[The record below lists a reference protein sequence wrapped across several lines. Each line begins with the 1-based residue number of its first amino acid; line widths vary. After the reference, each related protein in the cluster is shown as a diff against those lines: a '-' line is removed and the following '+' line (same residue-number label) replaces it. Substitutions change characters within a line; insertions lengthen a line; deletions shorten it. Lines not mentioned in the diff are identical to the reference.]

1 MRSVY
6 RYESASMALGDI
18 AIFVVSLWLSLWLRY
33 LHFTSTALFKAHL
46 YAFVPVFVLWICLY
60 VLGGLYDRHLR
71 FARSKL
77 FGKLWMA
84 QTINVI
90 VAFLYFYLLKTSS
103 IANGLTPKTIL
114 LLYLIISGILIT
126 FWRVYLYSK
135 ITELRPLRVL
145 LAGHGPD
152 FERMVGASEKLRQ
165 SGIEIIPMRSVAEL
179 ESFINNETEKTAEK
193 TTEKEKTNAP
203 VHMPVDIV
211 VTNSFDPAFK
221 DATVRVYDLLFKGVV
236 YVDFSDFYEEVFE
249 MIPLQAIDE
258 SWFLRY
264 VSVRRRY
271 IYDTLKRLMDIVIAL
286 PVVIVSTLYYPF
298 VILARKIEN
307 LGPIW
312 AMQTRIGENGRPI
325 RIFKFASMTVSD
337 AGKVIVQND
346 NRITPVGAFIR
357 KTRLDEF
364 PQLWTV
370 VFGSQSLIGPRPE
383 MPNLVEFYEK
393 EIPHYNMRHII
404 KPGLSGWAQI
414 HHDVPP
420 QTVEATKVKLAY
432 DLYYIKNRSLM
443 LDLKI
448 AFATLKTLLSRT
460 GL

>member
-6 RYESASMALGDI
+6 RYESASMAFGDI
-18 AIFVVSLWLSLWLRY
+18 AIFVLSLWLTLSIRY
-33 LHFTSTALFKAHL
+33 LEFPDMALFKGHL
-46 YAFVPVFVLWICLY
+46 QAFAPVFILWLCLY

-71 FARSKL
+71 FAKAKL

-84 QTINVI
+84 QTINVAL
-90 VAFLYFYLLKTSS
+90 AFVYFFSLKTST
-103 IANGLTPKTIL
+103 IAGGITPKTIL
-114 LLYLIISGILIT
+114 LLYLIISGLLIT
-126 FWRVYLYSK
+126 FWRVYIYAK
-135 ITELRPLRVL
+135 ITELHPLKVL
-145 LAGHGPD
+145 CVGQGAD
-152 FERMVGASEKLRQ
+152 FERLVNAKEKLRQ
-165 SGIEIIPMRSVAEL
+165 SGIEIIPARSAEEFDAL
-179 ESFINNETEKTAEK
+179 IAREDASEKDKKNRAM
-193 TTEKEKTNAP
+193 NDSRID
-203 VHMPVDIV
+203 VIV
-211 VTNSFDPAFK
+211 SNGFDPAFK
-221 DATVRVYDLLFKGVV
+221 DLTVRIYDSLFNGKV

-258 SWFLRY
+258 SWFLKY
-264 VSVRRRY
+264 VSVKRRY
-271 IYDTLKRLMDIVIAL
+271 IYDILKRMMDMVLAFPILLI
-286 PVVIVSTLYYPF
+286 STIYYPF

-312 AMQTRIGENGRPI
+312 AIQTRIGENGKPI
-325 RIFKFASMTVSD
+325 QIFKFASMTVSD
-337 AGKVIVQND
+337 AGKAIVKND

-364 PQLWTV
+364 PQLWSV
-370 VFGSQSLIGPRPE
+370 VRGDQSLIGPRPE
-383 MPNLVEFYEK
+383 MPNLVEFYKK

-432 DLYYIKNRSLM
+432 DLYYIKNRSLW
-443 LDLKI
+443 LDLHI
-448 AFATLKTLLSRT
+448 AFSTIKTLLSRT

>member
-6 RYESASMALGDI
+6 RYESVSMVLGDI
-18 AIFVVSLWLSLWLRY
+18 AVFVISLWLSLLARY
-33 LHFTSTALFKAHL
+33 IDFPTGPLFMAHL
-46 YAFVPVFVLWICLY
+46 DAFIPVFALWLCLY

-71 FARSKL
+71 FAKSKL

-90 VAFLYFYLLKTSS
+90 IAFFYFYILKTSS
-103 IANGLTPKTIL
+103 IAGGLTPKTIL
-114 LLYLIISGILIT
+114 VLYLVISGLLIT
-126 FWRVYLYSK
+126 LWRVYLYSK
-135 ITELRPLRVL
+135 ITELRPVRVL
-145 LAGHGPD
+145 CAGDDSD
-152 FERMVGASEKLRQ
+152 FERLVNAKEKLRQ
-165 SGIEIIPMRSVAEL
+165 SGIEIIPVRSVTEL
-179 ESFINNETEKTAEK
+179 VNRIKEYAVTGNETSRI
-193 TTEKEKTNAP
+193 
-203 VHMPVDIV
+203 DV
-211 VTNSFDPAFK
+211 VVSNGFDPAFK
-221 DATVRVYDLLFKGVV
+221 DASTKIYDLLFKGVT

-258 SWFLRY
+258 SWFLKY

-271 IYDTLKRLMDIVIAL
+271 IYDTLKRLMDIAVAFPLAIIS
-286 PVVIVSTLYYPF
+286 IVFYPF

-307 LGPIW
+307 LGPILIF
-312 AMQTRIGENGRPI
+312 QDRIGENGKTV
-325 RIFKFASMTVSD
+325 RIVKFSSMTVND
-337 AGKVIVQND
+337 EGKVIVKND

-357 KTRLDEF
+357 KTRIDEL
-364 PQLWTV
+364 PQLWNV
-370 VFGSQSLIGPRPE
+370 LRGDLSLIGPRPE
-383 MPNLVEFYEK
+383 MPNLVEFYKK

-448 AFATLKTLLSRT
+448 AFATVKTLLSRT

>member
-18 AIFVVSLWLSLWLRY
+18 AIFILSLWLALTLRY
-33 LHFTSTALFKAHL
+33 WHVPASDMFMGHL
-46 YAFVPVFVLWICLY
+46 QAFAPVFVLWLCFY

-71 FARSKL
+71 FAKSKL

-84 QTINVI
+84 QTINVAA
-90 VAFLYFYLLKTSS
+90 AFAYFYSLKTSW
-103 IANGLTPKTIL
+103 IAGGLTPKTIL
-114 LLYLIISGILIT
+114 VVYLVVSGLLIT
-126 FWRVYLYSK
+126 VWRVYLYPK
-135 ITELRPLRVL
+135 IVQLRPVRVL
-145 LAGHGPD
+145 CVGNDPD
-152 FERMVGASEKLRQ
+152 FDRLASAKTKLFQ
-165 SGIEIIPMRSVAEL
+165 AGIEIIPVRSVGEL
-179 ESFINNETEKTAEK
+179 EDLVHDKEITA
-193 TTEKEKTNAP
+193 NI
-203 VHMPVDIV
+203 DIIV
-211 VTNSFDPAFK
+211 SNSFDPAFK
-221 DATVRVYDLLFKGVV
+221 AAALPMYDLLFKGVA
-236 YVDFSDFYEEVFE
+236 YVDLADFYEEVFE

-271 IYDTLKRLMDIVIAL
+271 FYDMMKRVMDIVIAL
-286 PVVIVSTLYYPF
+286 PIFIISTIYYPF
-298 VILARKIEN
+298 VILARKIEG
-307 LGPIW
+307 LGPVW
-312 AMQTRIGENGRPI
+312 AIQTRIGENGKPI

-337 AGKVIVQND
+337 AGKAIVPGD

-370 VFGSQSLIGPRPE
+370 VSGSQSLIGPRPE
-383 MPNLVEFYEK
+383 MPNLVEFYKK

-414 HHDVPP
+414 HHNVPP

-432 DLYYIKNRSLM
+432 DLYYIKNRGLM

-448 AFATLKTLLSRT
+448 AFATIKTLLSRT

>member
-1 MRSVY
+1 
-6 RYESASMALGDI
+6 MALGDI
-18 AIFVVSLWLSLWLRY
+18 AIFVLSLWLSLWIRY
-33 LHFTSTALFKAHL
+33 FEIPNMAMYMAHL
-46 YAFVPVFVLWICLY
+46 VAFLPVFVLWLCLY

-71 FARSKL
+71 FAKSKL
-77 FGKLWMA
+77 LGNLWLA
-84 QTINVI
+84 QTVNVA
-90 VAFLYFYLLKTSS
+90 VAFFYFYTLKTSS
-103 IANGLTPKTIL
+103 IAGGLTPKTIL
-114 LLYLIISGILIT
+114 ILYLVISGLLIT

-135 ITELRPLRVL
+135 ITESNPVRVL
-145 LAGHGPD
+145 LVGNDPD
-152 FERMVGASEKLRQ
+152 FQRLAGAKEKLRR
-165 SGIEIIPMRSVAEL
+165 SGIELVTVHTIPEL
-179 ESFINNETEKTAEK
+179 EAFIA
-193 TTEKEKTNAP
+193 TNMNSDDSKKLP
-203 VHMPVDIV
+203 IEVV

-221 DATVRVYDLLFKGVV
+221 EAAVKIYDLLFKGVV
-236 YVDFSDFYEEVFE
+236 YMDLSDFYEEVFE

-271 IYDTLKRLMDIVIAL
+271 IYDILKRVMDIVIAL
-286 PVVIVSTLYYPF
+286 PIVILSTAYYPF
-298 VILARKIEN
+298 VILARKIEG

-312 AMQTRIGENGRPI
+312 AIHTRIGENGKPI
-325 RIFKFASMTVSD
+325 RVFKFASMTVND
-337 AGKVIVQND
+337 AGKAIVPGD

-383 MPNLVEFYEK
+383 MPNLVELYKK

-420 QTVEATKVKLAY
+420 QTVEATRVKLAY
-432 DLYYIKNRSLM
+432 DLYYIKNRGLM

-448 AFATLKTLLSRT
+448 AFATIKTLLSRT